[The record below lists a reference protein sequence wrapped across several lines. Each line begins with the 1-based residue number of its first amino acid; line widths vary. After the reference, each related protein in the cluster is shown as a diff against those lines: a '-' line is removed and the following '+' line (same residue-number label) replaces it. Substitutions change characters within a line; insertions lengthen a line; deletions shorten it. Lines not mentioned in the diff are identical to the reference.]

1 MKLTDQKIYNNTYK
15 YLMPLYDYNFNIN
28 NESLEHLG
36 CFIWYS
42 NASTV
47 IDKTYVLYKI
57 LDKQKIENISFP
69 MQHSYEFINR
79 DDNLFL
85 LLTLDMPDKFKYD
98 RELMLKGRFKD
109 ISSEARFR
117 IISKSDNPTF
127 YSSILMQSPNLD
139 ILPNKRNLLYRF
151 DDRDIINL

>member
-1 MKLTDQKIYNNTYK
+1 
-15 YLMPLYDYNFNIN
+15 
-28 NESLEHLG
+28 
-36 CFIWYS
+36 
-42 NASTV
+42 
-47 IDKTYVLYKI
+47 
-57 LDKQKIENISFP
+57 